1 MRTQVL
7 QPKRF
12 EFYFRDLDNLI
23 LVESSEEGVLI
34 RTTRHNVP
42 ERRRQFFVR
51 ELAAEGYIPDR
62 YQWLAGAG
70 CDGLEP
76 VRWVHDASWLELDP
90 IILQE
95 NQSFALRMMIFGG
108 ILWLAMMGLL
118 LLTAT
123 H

>member
-23 LVESSEEGVLI
+23 LVESSEGGVLI
-34 RTTRHNVP
+34 RTTRNNVP

-62 YQWLAGAG
+62 YQWLAEAG

-76 VRWVHDASWLELDP
+76 VRWVHDASWLEVDA
-90 IILQE
+90 IFLQE
-95 NQSFALRMMIFGG
+95 NQSFARRMMICGG